1 MIDSNG
7 KNKQKKKQKTKKLV
21 IKLGIGGPQKSV
33 GLLTALKKTALK
45 KNHELLTSLI
55 HKLLLQCGTSRRR
68 Y

>member
-1 MIDSNG
+1 ME
-7 KNKQKKKQKTKKLV
+7 KKTKKKKLV

-33 GLLTALKKTALK
+33 GLLTALK